1 MRSIQH
7 PGQPSP
13 QRVAAQQVEL
23 ESFSLELPAH
33 MTLMQAVAQSM
44 HGLEAH
50 CATFRMS
57 GGGFEPFSYVM
68 PALAKTS
75 AHAVYFSDTYPVE
88 GAVRLET
95 ASVTFGQRDGK
106 PWLHSHAIWIEAS
119 GRRHCGHLL
128 PDDIQVSHPIHA
140 QGVAVRGAT
149 FTVCPDGETNFS
161 LFMPLKSVEPLSP
174 HPDSHRQIGS
184 NARAQE
190 LTLEPAK
197 ELRQVQPDPIGSNGG
212 AQELTLN
219 PAKERRQV
227 HPDPMLE
234 RGSTAETNLASM
246 QTPFSKGYALRVAP
260 NIDICTALETFCRD
274 RGITHA
280 KIQGGVG
287 STVGAVFDDG
297 RVVEPFVTELLIRN
311 GEIVTNAAGQTQA
324 QLDVSMVDYKGG
336 VSEGRLARGQN
347 HVLVTFE
354 LALEVLNTEHEAK
367 TPCSLRLS

>member
-7 PGQPSP
+7 PGQPSL

-23 ESFSLELPAH
+23 EPFELELPGH
-33 MTLMQAVAQSM
+33 MSLMQAVAQSM
-44 HGLEAH
+44 QGIGAQ
-50 CATFRMS
+50 CATFRMQ

-128 PDDIQVSHPIHA
+128 PDDIQVNHPIQA

-149 FTVCPDGETNFS
+149 FTVCPDGETNFT
-161 LFMPLKSVEPLSP
+161 LFVPLKSM
-174 HPDSHRQIGS
+174 
-184 NARAQE
+184 ARPAQ
-190 LTLEPAK
+190 TSMARPSQTRDDVTISDK
-197 ELRQVQPDPIGSNGG
+197 TSTPI
-212 AQELTLN
+212 
-219 PAKERRQV
+219 
-227 HPDPMLE
+227 
-234 RGSTAETNLASM
+234 
-246 QTPFSKGYALRVAP
+246 QTPRSKGYALRVAP
-260 NIDICTALETFCRD
+260 NIDICM
-274 RGITHA
+274 
-280 KIQGGVG
+280 G

-311 GEIVTNAAGQTQA
+311 GEVFTNAAGQTQA

-347 HVLVTFE
+347 PVLVTFE
-354 LALEVLNTEHEAK
+354 LALEVLNA
-367 TPCSLRLS
+367 

>member
-13 QRVAAQQVEL
+13 QRVAAQQAEL
-23 ESFSLELPAH
+23 APFELELPAH

-44 HGLEAH
+44 QGIGAQ
-50 CATFRMS
+50 CATFRMQ

-106 PWLHSHAIWIEAS
+106 PWLHSHAIWIEES

-128 PDDIQVSHPIHA
+128 PHDIQVNAPIRA

-149 FTVCPDGETNFS
+149 FAVCPDGETNFS
-161 LFMPLKSVEPLSP
+161 LFVPLKSMARPVQTSMART
-174 HPDSHRQIGS
+174 SHTGDDVKGS
-184 NARAQE
+184 DKTT
-190 LTLEPAK
+190 TLA
-197 ELRQVQPDPIGSNGG
+197 
-212 AQELTLN
+212 
-219 PAKERRQV
+219 
-227 HPDPMLE
+227 
-234 RGSTAETNLASM
+234 
-246 QTPFSKGYALRVAP
+246 QTPHSKGYALRVAP
-260 NIDICTALETFCRD
+260 NIDICSALETFCSQ
-274 RGITHA
+274 RGITRA
-280 KIQGGVG
+280 TIQGGVG

-297 RVVEPFVTELLIRN
+297 RVVEPFVTELLIRK
-311 GEIVTNAAGQTQA
+311 GEILTNAAGQTQA

-347 HVLVTFE
+347 PVLVTFE
-354 LALEVLNTEHEAK
+354 LALEVLSAQ
-367 TPCSLRLS
+367 

>member
-7 PGQPSP
+7 PGQPSL

-23 ESFSLELPAH
+23 EPFALELPGH
-33 MTLMQAVAQSM
+33 MSLMQAVAQSM
-44 HGLEAH
+44 QGIGAQ
-50 CATFRMS
+50 CATFRMQ

-128 PDDIQVSHPIHA
+128 PDDIQVNHPIQA

-149 FTVCPDGETNFS
+149 FTVCPDGETNFT
-161 LFMPLKSVEPLSP
+161 LFVPLKSM
-174 HPDSHRQIGS
+174 
-184 NARAQE
+184 AR
-190 LTLEPAK
+190 PA
-197 ELRQVQPDPIGSNGG
+197 
-212 AQELTLN
+212 
-219 PAKERRQV
+219 
-227 HPDPMLE
+227 
-234 RGSTAETNLASM
+234 
-246 QTPFSKGYALRVAP
+246 QTPRSKGHALRVAP
-260 NIDICTALETFCRD
+260 NIDICTALETFCRE

-311 GEIVTNAAGQTQA
+311 GEISTNAAGQLQA

-347 HVLVTFE
+347 PVLVTFE
-354 LALEVLNTEHEAK
+354 LALEVLNA
-367 TPCSLRLS
+367 

>member
-7 PGQPSP
+7 PGQPSL

-23 ESFSLELPAH
+23 EPFALELPGH
-33 MTLMQAVAQSM
+33 MSLMQAVAQSM
-44 HGLEAH
+44 QGIGAQ
-50 CATFRMS
+50 CATFRMQ

-128 PDDIQVSHPIHA
+128 PDDIQVNHPIQA

-149 FTVCPDGETNFS
+149 FTVCPDGETNFT
-161 LFMPLKSVEPLSP
+161 LFVPLKSM
-174 HPDSHRQIGS
+174 
-184 NARAQE
+184 AR
-190 LTLEPAK
+190 
-197 ELRQVQPDPIGSNGG
+197 PI
-212 AQELTLN
+212 
-219 PAKERRQV
+219 
-227 HPDPMLE
+227 
-234 RGSTAETNLASM
+234 
-246 QTPFSKGYALRVAP
+246 QTPRSKGYALRVAP
-260 NIDICTALETFCRD
+260 NIDICMALETFCRE

-311 GEIVTNAAGQTQA
+311 GEVFTNAAGQTQA

-347 HVLVTFE
+347 PVLVTFE
-354 LALEVLNTEHEAK
+354 LALEVLNA
-367 TPCSLRLS
+367 

>member
-7 PGQPSP
+7 PGQPSL

-23 ESFSLELPAH
+23 EPFDLELPAQ

-44 HGLEAH
+44 QGIGAQ
-50 CATFRMS
+50 CATFRMQ

-128 PDDIQVSHPIHA
+128 PDDIQVNHPIQA

-149 FTVCPDGETNFS
+149 FTVCPDGETNFT
-161 LFMPLKSVEPLSP
+161 LFVPLKSMARSSQTTV
-174 HPDSHRQIGS
+174 GV
-184 NARAQE
+184 NAAQKP
-190 LTLEPAK
+190 PA
-197 ELRQVQPDPIGSNGG
+197 S
-212 AQELTLN
+212 
-219 PAKERRQV
+219 
-227 HPDPMLE
+227 
-234 RGSTAETNLASM
+234 S
-246 QTPFSKGYALRVAP
+246 QTPRNKGFALRVAP
-260 NIDICTALETFCRD
+260 NIDICTALETFCRE

-311 GEIVTNAAGQTQA
+311 GEVFTNAAGQTQA

-347 HVLVTFE
+347 PVLVTFE
-354 LALEVLNTEHEAK
+354 LALEVQTVSA
-367 TPCSLRLS
+367 

>member
-1 MRSIQH
+1 MIKAFIASRNHKASSMRSIQH
-7 PGQPSP
+7 PGQPSQ
-13 QRVAAQQVEL
+13 QRIAAQQVEL
-23 ESFSLELPAH
+23 EPFSLEIPAN
-33 MTLMQAVAQSM
+33 MSLMQAVAQSM
-44 HGLEAH
+44 QGIGAQ

-106 PWLHSHAIWIEAS
+106 PWLHSHAIWIEES

-128 PDDIQVSHPIHA
+128 PDDIQVNDPIRA

-149 FTVCPDGETNFS
+149 FTVCPDGETNFT
-161 LFMPLKSVEPLSP
+161 LFVPLKSM
-174 HPDSHRQIGS
+174 
-184 NARAQE
+184 ARS
-190 LTLEPAK
+190 
-197 ELRQVQPDPIGSNGG
+197 VQTI
-212 AQELTLN
+212 
-219 PAKERRQV
+219 R
-227 HPDPMLE
+227 
-234 RGSTAETNLASM
+234 
-246 QTPFSKGYALRVAP
+246 SKGYALRVAP
-260 NIDICTALETFCRD
+260 NIDICTALESFCREQ
-274 RGITHA
+274 GITHA

-311 GEIVTNAAGQTQA
+311 GEIFTDANGQTHA
-324 QLDVSMVDYKGG
+324 QLLVSMVDYKGG

-347 HVLVTFE
+347 PVLVTFE
-354 LALEVLNTEHEAK
+354 LALEVLSA
-367 TPCSLRLS
+367 

>member
-23 ESFSLELPAH
+23 EPFELDLPAH

-44 HGLEAH
+44 QGIGTQ
-50 CATFRMS
+50 CATFRMQ

-95 ASVTFGQRDGK
+95 ASVTLGQRDGK
-106 PWLHSHAIWIEAS
+106 PWLHSHAIWIEES

-128 PDDIQVSHPIHA
+128 PDDIQVNAPIRA

-149 FTVCPDGETNFS
+149 FAVCPDGETNFS
-161 LFMPLKSVEPLSP
+161 LFVPLKSMAPPIKASMALP
-174 HPDSHRQIGS
+174 HQTCD
-184 NARAQE
+184 E
-190 LTLEPAK
+190 
-197 ELRQVQPDPIGSNGG
+197 V
-212 AQELTLN
+212 
-219 PAKERRQV
+219 
-227 HPDPMLE
+227 
-234 RGSTAETNLASM
+234 TNLEKTSSSA
-246 QTPFSKGYALRVAP
+246 QTPRGKGYALRVAP
-260 NIDICTALETFCRD
+260 NIDICTALETFCRE
-274 RGITHA
+274 RGVTHA
-280 KIQGGVG
+280 RIQGGVG

-297 RVVEPFVTELLIRN
+297 RVVEPFVTELLIRS
-311 GEIVTNAAGQTQA
+311 GEILTDAAGQRLA

-347 HVLVTFE
+347 PVLVTFE
-354 LALEVLNTEHEAK
+354 LALEVLSAE
-367 TPCSLRLS
+367 

>member
-1 MRSIQH
+1 
-7 PGQPSP
+7 
-13 QRVAAQQVEL
+13 
-23 ESFSLELPAH
+23 
-33 MTLMQAVAQSM
+33 
-44 HGLEAH
+44 
-50 CATFRMS
+50 
-57 GGGFEPFSYVM
+57 M

-128 PDDIQVSHPIHA
+128 PDDIQVNQPIQA

-149 FTVCPDGETNFS
+149 FTVCPDGETNFT
-161 LFMPLKSVEPLSP
+161 LFVPLKSM
-174 HPDSHRQIGS
+174 
-184 NARAQE
+184 AR
-190 LTLEPAK
+190 PA
-197 ELRQVQPDPIGSNGG
+197 
-212 AQELTLN
+212 
-219 PAKERRQV
+219 
-227 HPDPMLE
+227 
-234 RGSTAETNLASM
+234 
-246 QTPFSKGYALRVAP
+246 QTPSRKGYALRVAP
-260 NIDICTALETFCRD
+260 NIDICTALETFCRE

-297 RVVEPFVTELLIRN
+297 RVVEPFVTELLIRS
-311 GEIVTNAAGQTQA
+311 GEVLTNANGQLQA

-347 HVLVTFE
+347 PVLVTFE
-354 LALEVLNTEHEAK
+354 LALEVQSA
-367 TPCSLRLS
+367 

>member
-1 MRSIQH
+1 MS
-7 PGQPSP
+7 
-13 QRVAAQQVEL
+13 
-23 ESFSLELPAH
+23 
-33 MTLMQAVAQSM
+33 LMQAVAQSM
-44 HGLEAH
+44 QGIGAQ
-50 CATFRMS
+50 CATFRMQ

-128 PDDIQVSHPIHA
+128 PDDIQVNHPIQA

-149 FTVCPDGETNFS
+149 FTVCPDGETNFT
-161 LFMPLKSVEPLSP
+161 LFVPLKSMARPSQTTAGV
-174 HPDSHRQIGS
+174 
-184 NARAQE
+184 NAAQKP
-190 LTLEPAK
+190 PA
-197 ELRQVQPDPIGSNGG
+197 S
-212 AQELTLN
+212 
-219 PAKERRQV
+219 
-227 HPDPMLE
+227 
-234 RGSTAETNLASM
+234 S
-246 QTPFSKGYALRVAP
+246 QTPRSKGYALRVAP
-260 NIDICTALETFCRD
+260 NIDICTALETFCRE

-280 KIQGGVG
+280 KVQGGVG

-311 GEIVTNAAGQTQA
+311 GEIFTNAAGQTQA

-347 HVLVTFE
+347 PVLVTFE
-354 LALEVLNTEHEAK
+354 LALEVLSA
-367 TPCSLRLS
+367 

>member
-7 PGQPSP
+7 PGQPSA
-13 QRVAAQQVEL
+13 QRVAVQQVEL
-23 ESFSLELPAH
+23 EPFELELPRH
-33 MTLMQAVAQSM
+33 MSLMQAVAQAM
-44 HGLEAH
+44 QGIGAQ
-50 CATFRMS
+50 CATFRMQ

-106 PWLHSHAIWIEAS
+106 PWLHSHAIWIEES

-128 PDDIQVSHPIHA
+128 PDDIQVNAPIRA

-149 FTVCPDGETNFS
+149 FTVCPDGETNFT
-161 LFMPLKSVEPLSP
+161 LFVPLKSVEPLSP
-174 HPDSHRQIGS
+174 QPASPLQNDS
-184 NARAQE
+184 NARSQE
-190 LTLEPAK
+190 LTPA
-197 ELRQVQPDPIGSNGG
+197 Q
-212 AQELTLN
+212 
-219 PAKERRQV
+219 AKERRRVQ
-227 HPDPMLE
+227 PDSMLN
-234 RGSTAETNLASM
+234 RKSTAETSPVSV
-246 QTPFSKGYALRVAP
+246 QTTRSKGYAVRVAP
-260 NIDICTALETFCRD
+260 NIDICTALETFCRE

-280 KIQGGVG
+280 NIQGGVG

-311 GEIVTNAAGQTQA
+311 GEVLMNAAGQLQA
-324 QLDVSMVDYKGG
+324 RLDVSMVDYKGG

-347 HVLVTFE
+347 PVLVTFE
-354 LALEVLNTEHEAK
+354 LALEVLNN
-367 TPCSLRLS
+367 

>member
-23 ESFSLELPAH
+23 EPFSLELPAH

-44 HGLEAH
+44 HGLKAH

-75 AHAVYFSDTYPVE
+75 AHAVYFSDTYRVE

-128 PDDIQVSHPIHA
+128 PDDIQLNNPIHA
-140 QGVAVRGAT
+140 HGVAVRGAT
-149 FTVCPDGETNFS
+149 FTVCPDGETNFN
-161 LFMPLKSVEPLSP
+161 LFVPLKSVEPLSP
-174 HPDSHRQIGS
+174 HPDLHRQNGS
-184 NARAQE
+184 HARAQALNLKQTQE
-190 LTLEPAK
+190 R
-197 ELRQVQPDPIGSNGG
+197 RQVQPDP
-212 AQELTLN
+212 LLD
-219 PAKERRQV
+219 RR
-227 HPDPMLE
+227 
-234 RGSTAETNLASM
+234 STADINFASE
-246 QTPFSKGYALRVAP
+246 QTRRSKGYALRVAP

-347 HVLVTFE
+347 PVLVTFE
-354 LALEVLNTEHEAK
+354 LALEVLNT
-367 TPCSLRLS
+367 

>member
-1 MRSIQH
+1 MIKAFVASRNHKASSMRSIQH
-7 PGQPSP
+7 PGQPSQ

-23 ESFSLELPAH
+23 EPFSLELPAH
-33 MTLMQAVAQSM
+33 MSLMQAVAQSM
-44 HGLEAH
+44 QGMQAQ

-57 GGGFEPFSYVM
+57 GGEFEPFSYVM

-128 PDDIQVSHPIHA
+128 PDEIQVSAPIHA

-161 LFMPLKSVEPLSP
+161 LFVPLKSMARPSQTRDDVL
-174 HPDSHRQIGS
+174 GS
-184 NARAQE
+184 DKT
-190 LTLEPAK
+190 LTA
-197 ELRQVQPDPIGSNGG
+197 V
-212 AQELTLN
+212 
-219 PAKERRQV
+219 
-227 HPDPMLE
+227 
-234 RGSTAETNLASM
+234 
-246 QTPFSKGYALRVAP
+246 QTPRSKGYALRVAP
-260 NIDICTALETFCRD
+260 NIDICTALETFCRE

-311 GEIVTNAAGQTQA
+311 GEVLTNAAGQIQA

-347 HVLVTFE
+347 PVLVTFE
-354 LALEVLNTEHEAK
+354 LALEVLSAQ
-367 TPCSLRLS
+367 

>member
-7 PGQPSP
+7 PGQPSA
-13 QRVAAQQVEL
+13 QRVAVQQVEL
-23 ESFSLELPAH
+23 EPFELELPGH
-33 MTLMQAVAQSM
+33 MSLMQAVAQSM
-44 HGLEAH
+44 QGIGAQ

-106 PWLHSHAIWIEAS
+106 PWLHSHAIWIEES

-128 PDDIQVSHPIHA
+128 PDDIQVNHPIRS

-149 FTVCPDGETNFS
+149 FTVCPDGETNFT
-161 LFMPLKSVEPLSP
+161 LFVPLKSMVRS
-174 HPDSHRQIGS
+174 
-184 NARAQE
+184 
-190 LTLEPAK
+190 
-197 ELRQVQPDPIGSNGG
+197 VQTS
-212 AQELTLN
+212 
-219 PAKERRQV
+219 R
-227 HPDPMLE
+227 
-234 RGSTAETNLASM
+234 
-246 QTPFSKGYALRVAP
+246 SKGYALRVAP
-260 NIDICTALETFCRD
+260 NIDICTALETFCRE

-311 GEIVTNAAGQTQA
+311 GEIFTNAAGQLQA

-347 HVLVTFE
+347 PVLVTFE
-354 LALEVLNTEHEAK
+354 LALEVLSA
-367 TPCSLRLS
+367 

>member
-23 ESFSLELPAH
+23 EPFELDLPAH

-44 HGLEAH
+44 QGIGAQ
-50 CATFRMS
+50 CATFRMQ

-75 AHAVYFSDTYPVE
+75 AHAVYFSDTFPVE

-95 ASVTFGQRDGK
+95 ASVTFGQREGK
-106 PWLHSHAIWIEAS
+106 PWLHSHAIWIEES

-128 PDDIQVSHPIHA
+128 PDDIQVSATLRA
-140 QGVAVRGAT
+140 QGMAVRGAT

-161 LFMPLKSVEPLSP
+161 LFVPLKSVALPSQTSMAWSNQTREEVTDLEKTSSP
-174 HPDSHRQIGS
+174 
-184 NARAQE
+184 AQ
-190 LTLEPAK
+190 TS
-197 ELRQVQPDPIGSNGG
+197 R
-212 AQELTLN
+212 
-219 PAKERRQV
+219 
-227 HPDPMLE
+227 
-234 RGSTAETNLASM
+234 
-246 QTPFSKGYALRVAP
+246 SKGYALRVAP
-260 NIDICTALETFCRD
+260 NIDICTALETFCRE
-274 RGITHA
+274 RGITRA
-280 KIQGGVG
+280 RIQGGVG

-311 GEIVTNAAGQTQA
+311 GEILTNAAGQRHA

-347 HVLVTFE
+347 PVLVTFE
-354 LALEVLNTEHEAK
+354 LVLEVLSTE
-367 TPCSLRLS
+367 

>member
-7 PGQPSP
+7 PGQPSQ

-23 ESFSLELPAH
+23 EPFSLELPAH

-44 HGLEAH
+44 KGLQAQ
-50 CATFRMS
+50 CATFRLE
-57 GGGFEPFSYVM
+57 GGGFDSFSYVM

-75 AHAVYFSDTYPVE
+75 AHAVYFSDTYPVD

-128 PDDIQVSHPIHA
+128 PEDIQVATPIRA

-161 LFMPLKSVEPLSP
+161 LFVPLKSMARPVQTSMARPSQTR
-174 HPDSHRQIGS
+174 DDVTGS
-184 NARAQE
+184 DKIS
-190 LTLEPAK
+190 TP
-197 ELRQVQPDPIGSNGG
+197 VQ
-212 AQELTLN
+212 TT
-219 PAKERRQV
+219 R
-227 HPDPMLE
+227 
-234 RGSTAETNLASM
+234 
-246 QTPFSKGYALRVAP
+246 SKGYALRVAP
-260 NIDICTALETFCRD
+260 NIDICTALEKFCRE
-274 RGITHA
+274 RSITHA

-311 GEIVTNAAGQTQA
+311 GEILADVNGQLQA

-347 HVLVTFE
+347 PVLVTFE
-354 LALEVLNTEHEAK
+354 LALEVLAV
-367 TPCSLRLS
+367 

>member
-7 PGQPSP
+7 PGQPSLM
-13 QRVAAQQVEL
+13 RVAAKQVEL
-23 ESFSLELPAH
+23 EAFDLELPAN

-44 HGLEAH
+44 QGVQAQ

-106 PWLHSHAIWIEAS
+106 PWLHSHAIWIEES

-128 PDDIQVSHPIHA
+128 PDDIQVNAPIRA

-149 FTVCPDGETNFS
+149 FTVCPDGETNFT
-161 LFMPLKSVEPLSP
+161 LFVPLKSMARPVQTSMARTSQTG
-174 HPDSHRQIGS
+174 DDVKGS
-184 NARAQE
+184 DKTA
-190 LTLEPAK
+190 TLA
-197 ELRQVQPDPIGSNGG
+197 
-212 AQELTLN
+212 
-219 PAKERRQV
+219 
-227 HPDPMLE
+227 
-234 RGSTAETNLASM
+234 
-246 QTPFSKGYALRVAP
+246 QTPQSKGYALRVAP
-260 NIDICTALETFCRD
+260 NVDICTALETFCSQ
-274 RGITHA
+274 RGITRA
-280 KIQGGVG
+280 TIQGGVG

-311 GEIVTNAAGQTQA
+311 GEVFTDVNGQLQA

-336 VSEGRLARGQN
+336 VSEGRLVRGQN
-347 HVLVTFE
+347 PVLVTFE
-354 LALEVLNTEHEAK
+354 LALEVLTVR
-367 TPCSLRLS
+367 T

>member
-7 PGQPSP
+7 PGQPSA

-23 ESFSLELPAH
+23 EPFALELPGH
-33 MTLMQAVAQSM
+33 MSLMQAVAQSM
-44 HGLEAH
+44 QGIGAQ
-50 CATFRMS
+50 CATFRMQ

-128 PDDIQVSHPIHA
+128 PDDIQVNHPIQA

-149 FTVCPDGETNFS
+149 FTVCPDGETNFT
-161 LFMPLKSVEPLSP
+161 LFVPLKSMARPSQTTAGV
-174 HPDSHRQIGS
+174 
-184 NARAQE
+184 NAAQKP
-190 LTLEPAK
+190 PA
-197 ELRQVQPDPIGSNGG
+197 S
-212 AQELTLN
+212 
-219 PAKERRQV
+219 
-227 HPDPMLE
+227 
-234 RGSTAETNLASM
+234 S
-246 QTPFSKGYALRVAP
+246 QTPRSKGYALRVAP

-280 KIQGGVG
+280 KVQGGVG

-311 GEIVTNAAGQTQA
+311 GEIFTNAAGQTQA

-347 HVLVTFE
+347 PVLVTFE
-354 LALEVLNTEHEAK
+354 LALEVLSA
-367 TPCSLRLS
+367 

>member
-7 PGQPSP
+7 PGQPSA

-23 ESFSLELPAH
+23 EAFDLELPAH
-33 MTLMQAVAQSM
+33 MSLMQAVAQSM
-44 HGLEAH
+44 QGIQAQ

-128 PDDIQVSHPIHA
+128 PDDIQVNQPIQA

-149 FTVCPDGETNFS
+149 FTVCPDGETNFT
-161 LFMPLKSVEPLSP
+161 LFVPLKSM
-174 HPDSHRQIGS
+174 
-184 NARAQE
+184 AR
-190 LTLEPAK
+190 PA
-197 ELRQVQPDPIGSNGG
+197 
-212 AQELTLN
+212 
-219 PAKERRQV
+219 
-227 HPDPMLE
+227 
-234 RGSTAETNLASM
+234 
-246 QTPFSKGYALRVAP
+246 QTPSRKGYALRVAP
-260 NIDICTALETFCRD
+260 NIDICTALETFCRE

-297 RVVEPFVTELLIRN
+297 RVVEPFVTELLIRS
-311 GEIVTNAAGQTQA
+311 GEVLTNANGQLQA

-347 HVLVTFE
+347 PVLVTFE
-354 LALEVLNTEHEAK
+354 LALEVQSA
-367 TPCSLRLS
+367 

>member
-7 PGQPSP
+7 PGQPSL

-23 ESFSLELPAH
+23 EPFELELPGH
-33 MTLMQAVAQSM
+33 MSLMQAVAQSM
-44 HGLEAH
+44 QGIGAQ
-50 CATFRMS
+50 CATFRMQ

-128 PDDIQVSHPIHA
+128 PDDIQVNHPIQA

-149 FTVCPDGETNFS
+149 FTVCPDGETNFT
-161 LFMPLKSVEPLSP
+161 LFVPLKSM
-174 HPDSHRQIGS
+174 
-184 NARAQE
+184 ARPSQ
-190 LTLEPAK
+190 TRTDVTSSGK
-197 ELRQVQPDPIGSNGG
+197 TSTSVQ
-212 AQELTLN
+212 TT
-219 PAKERRQV
+219 R
-227 HPDPMLE
+227 
-234 RGSTAETNLASM
+234 
-246 QTPFSKGYALRVAP
+246 SKGYALRVAP
-260 NIDICTALETFCRD
+260 NIDICTALETFCVERS
-274 RGITHA
+274 ITHA

-311 GEIVTNAAGQTQA
+311 GEIFTDANGQTQA

-347 HVLVTFE
+347 PVLVTFE
-354 LALEVLNTEHEAK
+354 LALEVLSA
-367 TPCSLRLS
+367 

>member
-7 PGQPSP
+7 PGQPSL

-23 ESFSLELPAH
+23 EPFELELPGQ
-33 MTLMQAVAQSM
+33 MSLMQAVAQSM
-44 HGLEAH
+44 QGIGAQ
-50 CATFRMS
+50 CATFRMQ

-128 PDDIQVSHPIHA
+128 PDDIQVNHPIHA

-149 FTVCPDGETNFS
+149 FTVCPDGETNFT
-161 LFMPLKSVEPLSP
+161 LFVPLKSMARSSQTTAGV
-174 HPDSHRQIGS
+174 
-184 NARAQE
+184 NAAQKP
-190 LTLEPAK
+190 PA
-197 ELRQVQPDPIGSNGG
+197 S
-212 AQELTLN
+212 
-219 PAKERRQV
+219 
-227 HPDPMLE
+227 
-234 RGSTAETNLASM
+234 S
-246 QTPFSKGYALRVAP
+246 QTPRSKGYALRVAP
-260 NIDICTALETFCRD
+260 NIDICTALETFCRE

-311 GEIVTNAAGQTQA
+311 GEVFTNAAGQTQA

-347 HVLVTFE
+347 PVLVTFE
-354 LALEVLNTEHEAK
+354 LALEVLTVG
-367 TPCSLRLS
+367 T

>member
-7 PGQPSP
+7 PGQPSL

-23 ESFSLELPAH
+23 EPFALELPGH
-33 MTLMQAVAQSM
+33 MSLMQAVAQSM
-44 HGLEAH
+44 QGIGAQ
-50 CATFRMS
+50 CATFRMQ

-128 PDDIQVSHPIHA
+128 PDDIQVNHPIQA

-149 FTVCPDGETNFS
+149 FTVCPDGETNFT
-161 LFMPLKSVEPLSP
+161 LFVPLKSMARPSQTTAGV
-174 HPDSHRQIGS
+174 
-184 NARAQE
+184 NAAQKP
-190 LTLEPAK
+190 PA
-197 ELRQVQPDPIGSNGG
+197 S
-212 AQELTLN
+212 
-219 PAKERRQV
+219 
-227 HPDPMLE
+227 
-234 RGSTAETNLASM
+234 S
-246 QTPFSKGYALRVAP
+246 QTPRSKGYALRVAP
-260 NIDICTALETFCRD
+260 NIDICTALETFCRE

-311 GEIVTNAAGQTQA
+311 GEVITNAAGQTQA

-347 HVLVTFE
+347 PVLVTFE
-354 LALEVLNTEHEAK
+354 LALEVLTVSA
-367 TPCSLRLS
+367 

>member
-1 MRSIQH
+1 MQGI
-7 PGQPSP
+7 G
-13 QRVAAQQVEL
+13 AQ
-23 ESFSLELPAH
+23 
-33 MTLMQAVAQSM
+33 
-44 HGLEAH
+44 
-50 CATFRMS
+50 CATFRMQ

-128 PDDIQVSHPIHA
+128 PDDIQVNHPIHA

-149 FTVCPDGETNFS
+149 FTVCPDGETNFT
-161 LFMPLKSVEPLSP
+161 LFVPLKSMARSSQTTAGV
-174 HPDSHRQIGS
+174 
-184 NARAQE
+184 NAAQKP
-190 LTLEPAK
+190 PA
-197 ELRQVQPDPIGSNGG
+197 S
-212 AQELTLN
+212 
-219 PAKERRQV
+219 
-227 HPDPMLE
+227 
-234 RGSTAETNLASM
+234 S
-246 QTPFSKGYALRVAP
+246 QTPRSKGYALRVAP
-260 NIDICTALETFCRD
+260 NIDICTALETFCRE

-280 KIQGGVG
+280 KVQGGVG

-311 GEIVTNAAGQTQA
+311 GEIFTNAAGQTQA
-324 QLDVSMVDYKGG
+324 QVDVSMVDYKGG

-347 HVLVTFE
+347 PVLVTFE
-354 LALEVLNTEHEAK
+354 LALEVLNA
-367 TPCSLRLS
+367 

>member
-7 PGQPSP
+7 PGQPSA

-23 ESFSLELPAH
+23 EAFDLELPAH
-33 MTLMQAVAQSM
+33 MSLMQAVAHSM
-44 HGLEAH
+44 QGIQAQ
-50 CATFRMS
+50 CATFRMQ

-128 PDDIQVSHPIHA
+128 PDDIQVNQPIQA

-149 FTVCPDGETNFS
+149 FTVCPDGETNFT
-161 LFMPLKSVEPLSP
+161 LFVPLKSM
-174 HPDSHRQIGS
+174 
-184 NARAQE
+184 AR
-190 LTLEPAK
+190 PA
-197 ELRQVQPDPIGSNGG
+197 
-212 AQELTLN
+212 
-219 PAKERRQV
+219 
-227 HPDPMLE
+227 
-234 RGSTAETNLASM
+234 
-246 QTPFSKGYALRVAP
+246 QTPSRKGYALRVAP
-260 NIDICTALETFCRD
+260 NIDICTALETFCRE

-297 RVVEPFVTELLIRN
+297 RVVEPFVTELLIRS
-311 GEIVTNAAGQTQA
+311 GEVLTNANGQLQA

-347 HVLVTFE
+347 PVLVTFE
-354 LALEVLNTEHEAK
+354 LALEVQSA
-367 TPCSLRLS
+367 

>member
-23 ESFSLELPAH
+23 EPFELELPAH

-44 HGLEAH
+44 QGIGAQ
-50 CATFRMS
+50 CATFRMQ

-75 AHAVYFSDTYPVE
+75 AHAVYFSDTYPVD

-128 PDDIQVSHPIHA
+128 PDDIQVNHPIHA
-140 QGVAVRGAT
+140 QGMAVRGAT
-149 FTVCPDGETNFS
+149 FTVCPDDETNFT
-161 LFMPLKSVEPLSP
+161 LFVPLTSTDQSSSTTQQQATTQKQTQLQGLSN
-174 HPDSHRQIGS
+174 Q
-184 NARAQE
+184 
-190 LTLEPAK
+190 
-197 ELRQVQPDPIGSNGG
+197 
-212 AQELTLN
+212 TLN
-219 PAKERRQV
+219 GVTSSDQV
-227 HPDPMLE
+227 CVSATSS
-234 RGSTAETNLASM
+234 R
-246 QTPFSKGYALRVAP
+246 SKGYALRVAP
-260 NIDICTALETFCRD
+260 NIDICTALETFCCE

-297 RVVEPFVTELLIRN
+297 RVVEPFVTELLIRR
-311 GEIVTNAAGQTQA
+311 GEVLTNAAGQTQA

-347 HVLVTFE
+347 PVLVTFE
-354 LALEVLNTEHEAK
+354 LALEVLTV
-367 TPCSLRLS
+367 

>member
-7 PGQPSP
+7 PGQPSA

-23 ESFSLELPAH
+23 EPFALELPGH
-33 MTLMQAVAQSM
+33 MSLMQAVAQSM
-44 HGLEAH
+44 QGIGAQ
-50 CATFRMS
+50 CATFRMQ

-128 PDDIQVSHPIHA
+128 PDDIQVNHPIQA

-149 FTVCPDGETNFS
+149 FTVCPDGETNFT
-161 LFMPLKSVEPLSP
+161 LFVPLKSMARSSQTTAGV
-174 HPDSHRQIGS
+174 
-184 NARAQE
+184 NAAQKP
-190 LTLEPAK
+190 PA
-197 ELRQVQPDPIGSNGG
+197 S
-212 AQELTLN
+212 
-219 PAKERRQV
+219 
-227 HPDPMLE
+227 
-234 RGSTAETNLASM
+234 S
-246 QTPFSKGYALRVAP
+246 QTPRSKGYALRVAP
-260 NIDICTALETFCRD
+260 NIDICTALETFCRE

-280 KIQGGVG
+280 KVQGGVG

-311 GEIVTNAAGQTQA
+311 GEIFTNAAGQTQA
-324 QLDVSMVDYKGG
+324 QVDVSMVDYKGG

-347 HVLVTFE
+347 PVLVTFE
-354 LALEVLNTEHEAK
+354 LALEVLTVSA
-367 TPCSLRLS
+367 

>member
-7 PGQPSP
+7 PGQPSL

-23 ESFSLELPAH
+23 EPFALELPGH
-33 MTLMQAVAQSM
+33 MSLMQAVAQSM
-44 HGLEAH
+44 HGIGAQ
-50 CATFRMS
+50 CATFRMQ

-128 PDDIQVSHPIHA
+128 PDDIQVNHPIQA

-149 FTVCPDGETNFS
+149 FTVCPDGETNFT
-161 LFMPLKSVEPLSP
+161 LFVPLKSM
-174 HPDSHRQIGS
+174 
-184 NARAQE
+184 
-190 LTLEPAK
+190 
-197 ELRQVQPDPIGSNGG
+197 
-212 AQELTLN
+212 
-219 PAKERRQV
+219 ERPSQ
-227 HPDPMLE
+227 
-234 RGSTAETNLASM
+234 TTASM
-246 QTPFSKGYALRVAP
+246 NAAHKPPASSQTPRNKGYALRVAP
-260 NIDICTALETFCRD
+260 NIDICTALETFCRE

-280 KIQGGVG
+280 KVQGGVG

-297 RVVEPFVTELLIRN
+297 RVVEPFVTELLIRH
-311 GEIVTNAAGQTQA
+311 GEIFTNAAGQTQA

-347 HVLVTFE
+347 PVLVTFE
-354 LALEVLNTEHEAK
+354 LALEVLTVSA
-367 TPCSLRLS
+367 

>member
-23 ESFSLELPAH
+23 EPFELDLPAH

-44 HGLEAH
+44 QRIGAQ
-50 CATFRMS
+50 CATFRMQ

-106 PWLHSHAIWIEAS
+106 PWLHSHAIWIEES

-128 PDDIQVSHPIHA
+128 PDDIQVNTPIRA
-140 QGVAVRGAT
+140 QGVAARGAT
-149 FTVCPDGETNFS
+149 FTVCPDTETNFS
-161 LFMPLKSVEPLSP
+161 LFVPVQSVAP
-174 HPDSHRQIGS
+174 PDQPVEIESATVADRTSSSSH
-184 NARAQE
+184 
-190 LTLEPAK
+190 
-197 ELRQVQPDPIGSNGG
+197 QP
-212 AQELTLN
+212 
-219 PAKERRQV
+219 
-227 HPDPMLE
+227 
-234 RGSTAETNLASM
+234 RG
-246 QTPFSKGYALRVAP
+246 KGYTLRVAP
-260 NIDICTALETFCRD
+260 NVDICTALEMFCSQ
-274 RGITHA
+274 RGITRA
-280 KIQGGVG
+280 TIQGGVG

-297 RVVEPFVTELLIRN
+297 RVVEPFVTELLIRR
-311 GEIVTNAAGQTQA
+311 GEICTDSAGQTQA

-336 VSEGRLARGQN
+336 VSEGRLARGKN
-347 HVLVTFE
+347 PVLVTFE
-354 LALEVLNTEHEAK
+354 LALEVLAD
-367 TPCSLRLS
+367 

>member
-7 PGQPSP
+7 PGQPSA

-23 ESFSLELPAH
+23 EPFALELPGH
-33 MTLMQAVAQSM
+33 MSLMQAVAQSM
-44 HGLEAH
+44 QGIGAQ
-50 CATFRMS
+50 CATFRMQ

-128 PDDIQVSHPIHA
+128 PDDIQVNHPIQA

-149 FTVCPDGETNFS
+149 FTVCPDGETNFT
-161 LFMPLKSVEPLSP
+161 LFVPLKSMARSSQTTAGV
-174 HPDSHRQIGS
+174 
-184 NARAQE
+184 NAAQKP
-190 LTLEPAK
+190 PA
-197 ELRQVQPDPIGSNGG
+197 S
-212 AQELTLN
+212 
-219 PAKERRQV
+219 
-227 HPDPMLE
+227 
-234 RGSTAETNLASM
+234 S
-246 QTPFSKGYALRVAP
+246 QTPRSKGYALRVAP
-260 NIDICTALETFCRD
+260 NIDICTALETFCRE

-280 KIQGGVG
+280 KVQGGVG

-311 GEIVTNAAGQTQA
+311 GEIFTNAAGQTQA
-324 QLDVSMVDYKGG
+324 QVDVSMVDYKGG

-347 HVLVTFE
+347 PVLVTFE
-354 LALEVLNTEHEAK
+354 LALEVLSA
-367 TPCSLRLS
+367 

>member
-7 PGQPSP
+7 PGQPSQ
-13 QRVAAQQVEL
+13 QRIAAQQVEL
-23 ESFSLELPAH
+23 EPFSLEIPAH
-33 MTLMQAVAQSM
+33 TSLMQAVAQSM
-44 HGLEAH
+44 QGIGAQ
-50 CATFRMS
+50 CATFRMQ

-128 PDDIQVSHPIHA
+128 PDDIQVNHPIQA

-149 FTVCPDGETNFS
+149 FTVCPDGETNFT
-161 LFMPLKSVEPLSP
+161 LFVPLKSM
-174 HPDSHRQIGS
+174 
-184 NARAQE
+184 AR
-190 LTLEPAK
+190 
-197 ELRQVQPDPIGSNGG
+197 PI
-212 AQELTLN
+212 
-219 PAKERRQV
+219 
-227 HPDPMLE
+227 
-234 RGSTAETNLASM
+234 
-246 QTPFSKGYALRVAP
+246 QTPRSKGYALRVAP
-260 NIDICTALETFCRD
+260 NIDICMALETYCRE

-311 GEIVTNAAGQTQA
+311 GEVFTNAAGQTQA

-347 HVLVTFE
+347 PVLVTFE
-354 LALEVLNTEHEAK
+354 LALEVLNA
-367 TPCSLRLS
+367 

>member
-7 PGQPSP
+7 PGQPSL

-23 ESFSLELPAH
+23 EPFDLELPAQ

-44 HGLEAH
+44 QGIGAQ
-50 CATFRMS
+50 CATFRMQ

-128 PDDIQVSHPIHA
+128 PADIQVNHPIQA
-140 QGVAVRGAT
+140 QGMAVRGAT
-149 FTVCPDGETNFS
+149 FTVCPDGETNFT
-161 LFMPLKSVEPLSP
+161 LFVPLKSMVRS
-174 HPDSHRQIGS
+174 SQTTAGV
-184 NARAQE
+184 NAAQKP
-190 LTLEPAK
+190 PA
-197 ELRQVQPDPIGSNGG
+197 S
-212 AQELTLN
+212 
-219 PAKERRQV
+219 
-227 HPDPMLE
+227 
-234 RGSTAETNLASM
+234 S
-246 QTPFSKGYALRVAP
+246 QTPRSKGYALRVAP
-260 NIDICTALETFCRD
+260 NIDICTALETFCREH
-274 RGITHA
+274 GITHA

-311 GEIVTNAAGQTQA
+311 GEVFTNAAGQTQA

-347 HVLVTFE
+347 PVLVTFE
-354 LALEVLNTEHEAK
+354 LALEVLTV
-367 TPCSLRLS
+367 SS

>member
-7 PGQPSP
+7 PGQPSL

-23 ESFSLELPAH
+23 EPFELELPGH
-33 MTLMQAVAQSM
+33 MSLMQAVAQSM
-44 HGLEAH
+44 QGIGAQ
-50 CATFRMS
+50 CATFRMQ

-128 PDDIQVSHPIHA
+128 PDDIQVNHPIQA

-149 FTVCPDGETNFS
+149 FTVCPDGETNFT
-161 LFMPLKSVEPLSP
+161 LFVPLKSM
-174 HPDSHRQIGS
+174 
-184 NARAQE
+184 AR
-190 LTLEPAK
+190 
-197 ELRQVQPDPIGSNGG
+197 PI
-212 AQELTLN
+212 
-219 PAKERRQV
+219 
-227 HPDPMLE
+227 
-234 RGSTAETNLASM
+234 
-246 QTPFSKGYALRVAP
+246 QTPRSKGYALRVAP
-260 NIDICTALETFCRD
+260 NIDICMALETFCRE

-311 GEIVTNAAGQTQA
+311 GEVFTNAAGQTQA

-347 HVLVTFE
+347 PVLVTFE
-354 LALEVLNTEHEAK
+354 LALEVLNA
-367 TPCSLRLS
+367 

>member
-7 PGQPSP
+7 PGQPSH

-23 ESFSLELPAH
+23 EAFDLELPAN

-44 HGLEAH
+44 HGVQAQ

-106 PWLHSHAIWIEAS
+106 PWLHSHAIWLEES

-128 PDDIQVSHPIHA
+128 PDDIQVNAPIRA
-140 QGVAVRGAT
+140 QGVALRGAT
-149 FTVCPDGETNFS
+149 FTVCPDGETNFT
-161 LFMPLKSVEPLSP
+161 LFVPLKSVAPLSP
-174 HPDSHRQIGS
+174 QSDSQIQNRS

-190 LTLEPAK
+190 PVLK
-197 ELRQVQPDPIGSNGG
+197 QV
-212 AQELTLN
+212 
-219 PAKERRQV
+219 KERREVQ
-227 HPDPMLE
+227 PEPMLD
-234 RGSTAETNLASM
+234 RRSTAEKNSDLT
-246 QTPFSKGYALRVAP
+246 QIPHSKGYAVRVAP
-260 NIDICTALETFCRD
+260 NVDICTALETFCSQ
-274 RGITHA
+274 RGITRA
-280 KIQGGVG
+280 TIQGGVG

-297 RVVEPFVTELLIRN
+297 RVVEPFVTELLIRK
-311 GEIVTNAAGQTQA
+311 GEILTNAAGQTQA

-347 HVLVTFE
+347 PVLVTFE
-354 LALEVLNTEHEAK
+354 LALEVLTVR
-367 TPCSLRLS
+367 T